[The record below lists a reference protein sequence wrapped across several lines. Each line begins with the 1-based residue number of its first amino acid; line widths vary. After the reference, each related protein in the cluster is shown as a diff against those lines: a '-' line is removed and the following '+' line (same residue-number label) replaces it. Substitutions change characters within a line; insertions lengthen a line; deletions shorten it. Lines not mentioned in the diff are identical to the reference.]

1 MAGLNF
7 KKAAVV
13 KKLPLNKPNNKKII
27 IWGEPIT
34 GKTQILTELAEANY
48 LIDYINLDNNMGVFD
63 NASDKVIDNIN
74 NISVNDSLNK
84 MNKATFFEQLI
95 TQPAVKVCGAH
106 GYIDCVQCKNEGG
119 DSILYNPAKSEAD
132 IIVIDS
138 VSAYLESAM
147 IKGKGE
153 SVTAKTTFNNFGE
166 QGLHVDVLN
175 HFVKACPTNV
185 IVISHI
191 LQMAN
196 TLKENYTDDFYPMF
210 GTRPKSKRCMSVYS
224 HIVKSILDK
233 DTYQLTK
240 SKTHY
245 ATLRDDT
252 LEKKLK
258 GKTRLEILETILGKP
273 KTVAS
278 STELQKGNTSL

>member
-1 MAGLNF
+1 MAKLNF
-7 KKAAVV
+7 KKAAIV
-13 KKLPLNKPNNKKII
+13 KKLPLTKQNTKKIT
-27 IWGEPIT
+27 IWGEPVT
-34 GKTQILTELAEANY
+34 GKTEILLELAEAGYN
-48 LIDYINLDNNMGVFD
+48 IDYINLDNNMGVFD
-63 NASDKVIDNIN
+63 NASDKVIEHIN

-84 MNKATFFEQLI
+84 MNKAIFFEQLI

-106 GYIDCVQCKNEGG
+106 GYIDCTQCKNEGG
-119 DSILYNPAKSEAD
+119 DSILYNPSKSDAD
-132 IIVIDS
+132 IIAIDS

-147 IKGKGE
+147 IKSKGD

-196 TLKENYTDDFYPMF
+196 TLRENYTDDFYPMF

-224 HIVKSILDK
+224 HVIKSIVDK

-245 ATLRDDT
+245 ATLRDDA
-252 LEKKLK
+252 LEKRLK
-258 GKTRLEILETILGKP
+258 GKKRLEILATILGKP
-273 KTVAS
+273 KSV
-278 STELQKGNTSL
+278 STEELQKGNTSL